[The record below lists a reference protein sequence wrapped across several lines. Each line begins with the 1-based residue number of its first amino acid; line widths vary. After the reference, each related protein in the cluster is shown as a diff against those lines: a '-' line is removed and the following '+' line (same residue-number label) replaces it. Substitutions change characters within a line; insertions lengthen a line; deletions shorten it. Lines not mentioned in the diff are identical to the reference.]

1 MSQQVKREVL
11 QHLAFAVFFLA
22 GLLTTDLFM
31 GEPAQGPETPNL
43 PATARA
49 QGKATTVSP
58 QTLPL
63 RRTTWLTSA
72 SLKSTSRQA
81 EPSKRLAAD
90 AEARATHDQTVVGPD
105 VAAASPANGEP
116 AVVDDDPLAAARRL
130 EQQRIEVIRRI
141 TPAVV
146 AVFGLER
153 AGGGS
158 GVVIHPSGLALT
170 NHHVIAAAGTTGW
183 GGLADGKLY
192 RWELIGND
200 PGGDLAL
207 IRLIHDQPGG
217 EFPSVKLGD
226 SDQVQVGDWTLVL
239 GNPFTL
245 AEDYTPTVTYGI
257 VSGVQRYQPGM
268 SDTLLVYG
276 NCIQVD
282 TSINPGNS
290 GGPLFNVQGELIG
303 INGRASFEFRQRGR
317 VNVGLGYA
325 ISVNQCRHFLP
336 ELMATKLIQH
346 GTLDAL
352 FGDRDGR
359 VLCTAIYDDAD
370 IAALGLEL
378 GDELLEFEGRPV
390 TTANQ
395 FTNWICTLPA
405 GWPAQLKIRKADGRT
420 SEIRMRLIGLPY
432 PKMDSPP
439 PAAAPPQPRPE
450 QPPGD
455 KVPAAPTPDPNSLQ
469 EQIQASRMALFEF
482 MSAAPGH
489 AQNTEQNAN
498 SATLLWQRWA
508 TSIGLR
514 KQPLVE
520 TVPNAWRIT
529 ERWSNAA
536 GQSTQWTIDCDTIA
550 RTIEVSYPAP
560 LENVATSDAAW
571 DWREIDP
578 SGLAGV
584 PLRYREQRWWRQAPA
599 ADAESWEEVPVAQL
613 LRSPLGL
620 QLWWLTHSL
629 LLPDSSTPALKLDG
643 ADRID
648 HHVTARLEMANQN
661 AACYLWLSLD
671 DWTSPADSQLLKLS
685 ADINGR
691 SSAGAVRI
699 DQWDNESPLPWP
711 SHRRLVR
718 GLFEDRLAEIATES
732 LAPGPSAQTPTP

>member
-11 QHLAFAVFFLA
+11 EHLAFAAFFLA
-22 GLLTTDLFM
+22 GLFTTDFFM
-31 GEPAQGPETPNL
+31 GEPAQSSGTANL

-49 QGKATTVSP
+49 QGSATTVSP
-58 QTLPL
+58 PTLPL
-63 RRTTWLTSA
+63 RRTAWLASSA
-72 SLKSTSRQA
+72 LTPTQQQA
-81 EPSKRLAAD
+81 ED
-90 AEARATHDQTVVGPD
+90 AETQATQDTPLSGPD
-105 VAAASPANGEP
+105 VATASPTSGEP
-116 AVVDDDPLAAARRL
+116 AILDDNPLAAARRL

-141 TPAVV
+141 APAVV

-170 NHHVIAAAGTTGW
+170 NHHVIAAAGATGW

-217 EFPSVKLGD
+217 EFPCVKLGD

-439 PAAAPPQPRPE
+439 PAAAPPPRPN
-450 QPPGD
+450 QPPGA
-455 KVPAAPTPDPNSLQ
+455 KIPAAQVPDPNSLQ
-469 EQIQASRMALFEF
+469 EQIQASRMALYDF
-482 MSAAPGH
+482 MSAPPGH

-498 SATLLWQRWA
+498 AATLLWQRWA
-508 TSIGLR
+508 TNIGLHSQ
-514 KQPLVE
+514 QPPLE
-520 TVPNAWRIT
+520 TVPTAWQIT

-536 GQSTQWTIDCDTIA
+536 GQSTRWTIACDTVA
-550 RTIEVSYPAP
+550 RTIEVTYPAP
-560 LENVATSDAAW
+560 LENVATADASW
-571 DWREIDP
+571 DWQEIDP
-578 SGLAGV
+578 SGLAGAR
-584 PLRYREQRWWRQAPA
+584 LRYREQRWWRQAPA
-599 ADAESWEEVPVAQL
+599 AADAETWEEVPVAQL

-620 QLWWLTHSL
+620 QLWWLTHGL

-671 DWTSPADSQLLKLS
+671 DWTAPADSQLLKLS
-685 ADINGR
+685 TDINGR
-691 SSAGAVRI
+691 ASAGAVCI
-699 DQWDNESPLPWP
+699 EHWDNESPLPWP

-718 GLFEDRLAEIATES
+718 GLFQDPIAEIATES
-732 LAPGPSAQTPTP
+732 ITPAPSTQTPTP